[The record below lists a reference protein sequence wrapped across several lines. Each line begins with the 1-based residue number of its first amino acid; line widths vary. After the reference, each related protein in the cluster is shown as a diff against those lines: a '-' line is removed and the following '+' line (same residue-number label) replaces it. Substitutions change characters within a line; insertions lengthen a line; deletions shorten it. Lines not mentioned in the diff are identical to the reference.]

1 MDIQA
6 AIMVG
11 SGAVLGLGLGA
22 LAIWLWLNQQI
33 ASLKARLAIGQAE
46 LTAARA
52 ETAELPSLRQA
63 AQELRSALAAEQAR
77 NEGLAALELE
87 LTRAQETVTQLTAQ
101 KAAIDARLETTV
113 AAHAKQVEQL
123 TRLQQDVQEN
133 FKALAGDVLRTSNED
148 FSKRAEEIF
157 RAQKELTSAEIDRRS
172 LELSALVAPLGE
184 TLKTYQLQL
193 QELESTRM
201 RDYGGIHE
209 ALRAVRD
216 QHDAVRV
223 VTTNLVTALRAS
235 PKTRGRW
242 GEETLRR
249 VMEMSG
255 MVEHCDFE
263 TEKHFPGTDDSF
275 RPDAIIHVAGGR
287 TIVVDAKA
295 PVSAYLESIGS
306 QDESERDLLLTRHA
320 KQLRERLTNLSSKS
334 YWEKV
339 GGSLDCV
346 VMFVPGDNFV
356 SAAFERD
363 PDLFEDGI
371 KNRVLICT
379 PTTFIALAKAVS
391 YGWRQEKLAQN
402 ALEVA
407 KLGKNL
413 YARLATL
420 GDYVSDLGR
429 NINGVADKYNK
440 LVKSLESRVMP
451 QARRFHELGVE
462 GTAEPLEMLEE
473 VETVVRFPL
482 SNRDLLLDRPDGT
495 DQS

>member
-1 MDIQA
+1 METGIAVGVAAALLGGIAVWLWRAREIQA
-6 AIMVG
+6 ATTKLAACEG
-11 SGAVLGLGLGA
+11 ELAA
-22 LAIWLWLNQQI
+22 LRP
-33 ASLKARLAIGQAE
+33 LKAE
-46 LTAARA
+46 VDT
-52 ETAELPSLRQA
+52 
-63 AQELRSALAAEQAR
+63 LRSAATELQKALAAQTAR
-77 NEGLAALELE
+77 NEGHAAIELE
-87 LTRAQETVTQLTAQ
+87 LSRVQQQVTILSAQN
-101 KAAIDARLETTV
+101 AALAARNE
-113 AAHAKQVEQL
+113 AAAEAHAQQVAQL
-123 TRLQQDVQEN
+123 SRLQLDVQEN
-133 FKALAGDVLRTSNED
+133 FKNLAGDVLRTSNED

-157 RAQKELTSAEIDRRS
+157 LKQKELTAAEIDKRS
-172 LELSALVAPLGE
+172 QALSELVGPLGATLALYQEQLRELELSRSKE
-184 TLKTYQLQL
+184 F
-193 QELESTRM
+193 
-201 RDYGGIHE
+201 GGIHE

-263 TEKHFPGTDDSF
+263 TEKHYGGEDESL
-275 RPDAIIHVAGGR
+275 RPDAVIHVAGGR

-295 PVSAYLESIGS
+295 PVSAYLESIGC
-306 QDESERDLLLTRHA
+306 QDEAERDVLLTRHA

-339 GGSLDCV
+339 KGSLDCV

-391 YGWRQEKLAQN
+391 YGWRQEKLARN

-407 KLGKNL
+407 RLGKDL
-413 YARLATL
+413 YARLAVL
-420 GDYVSDLGR
+420 GDHVSDLGR
-429 NINGVADKYNK
+429 NINSAARKYNQ
-440 LVKSLESRVMP
+440 LVGSLESSVMP

-462 GTAEPLEMLEE
+462 GTAEPLGMLQEI
-473 VETVVRFPL
+473 ETVVRFPQA
-482 SNRDLLLDRPDGT
+482 NRDLLIGKT
-495 DQS
+495 AEQGQS